1 MLSYVCLSA
10 RRDNVGGRSGQRWF
24 TRLHHQTFIARTT
37 ELRAAEIRKA
47 ERGLGKTE
55 AIGQSL
61 RGIRSSLSVYCEI
74 RGCRGLIFD
83 WQPNRTS
90 LGRFRSRIAIALGP
104 C

>member
-47 ERGLGKTE
+47 ERGSSE
-55 AIGQSL
+55 AFTCHATPPLSL
-61 RGIRSSLSVYCEI
+61 KHQPKASVVSGAACP
-74 RGCRGLIFD
+74 F
-83 WQPNRTS
+83 TVK
-90 LGRFRSRIAIALGP
+90 
-104 C
+104 